1 MHLRTAMRTTLG
13 AAIAAVLGL
22 RPGGT
27 RDEATTAARFRI
39 GGCDWSLGK
48 EGDPGS
54 FALAKEAGLDGVEVS
69 CGKPEGRLPIADPER
84 LERFR
89 GAAQAAGLAVCST
102 CLEILH
108 RDALK
113 SHPDA
118 PKWVEQAIGATRDL
132 AAKTILLPGFY
143 AHSYETREEQAA
155 VALRL
160 KALAPL
166 AEKAGVVLAIEN
178 VLAAE
183 DNLWILEKVGSSA
196 VKVYYDIENPVQI
209 KRFDPVREIGV
220 LGKAGLGQVH
230 LKDKSPVFGE
240 GRIDFPKV
248 IEAILRTGFE
258 GWLVIETYT
267 APKDVK
273 GVFTRNARYV
283 RDMLEQSLGPAAA
296 SA

>member
-1 MHLRTAMRTTLG
+1 MTLHRRELTASVAV

-22 RPGGT
+22 RPGAP
-27 RDEATTAARFRI
+27 RAEAAAAARFRI

-69 CGKPEGRLPIADPER
+69 CGKAKETLPIADPGR
-84 LERFR
+84 QNRFQE
-89 GAAQAAGLAVCST
+89 AAKAAGLSVCST
-102 CLEILH
+102 CLEVLH

-113 SHPDA
+113 SHPYA
-118 PKWVEQAIGATRDL
+118 PKWVEQAIAPTREL
-132 AAKTILLPGFY
+132 GAKTILLPGFFKQ
-143 AHSYETREEQAA
+143 SYETREEQQA
-155 VALRL
+155 VADRL

-166 AEKAGVVLAIEN
+166 AEKAGVVLALEN

-183 DNLWILEKVGSSA
+183 DNLWILEKAGSPA
-196 VKVYYDIENPVQI
+196 VKVYYDVENPVQI
-209 KRFDPVREIGV
+209 KKFDPVREIGV
-220 LGKAGLGQVH
+220 LGKAGLGQIH

-248 IEAILRTGFE
+248 IEAILKTGFE

-267 APKDVK
+267 TPR
-273 GVFTRNARYV
+273 GVVGIFSENAKYV
-283 RDMLEQSLGPAAA
+283 RGLLG
-296 SA
+296 

>member
-1 MHLRTAMRTTLG
+1 MTLHRRALTSSAAG

-22 RPGGT
+22 RPGAS
-27 RDEATTAARFRI
+27 RAEAAAASRFRI

-54 FALAKEAGLDGVEVS
+54 FALAREAGLDGVEIS
-69 CGKPEGRLPIADPER
+69 TGKPKDGRLPIADPER
-84 LERFR
+84 LKRFR
-89 GAAQAAGLAVCST
+89 EAATAAGLAVCST
-102 CLEILH
+102 GLEVLH

-118 PKWVEQAIGATRDL
+118 PQWIEQAIAPTREL
-132 AAKTILLPGFY
+132 GAKTILLPGFFKQ
-143 AHSYETREEQAA
+143 SYETREEQQV
-155 VALRL
+155 VADRL

-166 AEKAGVVLAIEN
+166 AEKAGVVLALEN

-183 DNLWILEKVGSSA
+183 DNLRILEKAGSPA
-196 VKVYYDIENPVQI
+196 VKVYYDVENPVQI
-209 KRFDPVREIGV
+209 KQFDPVREIGV

-248 IEAILRTGFE
+248 IEAILKTGFE
-258 GWLVIETYT
+258 GWLVIETYAT
-267 APKDVK
+267 PKDVK
-273 GVFTRNARYV
+273 GVFAGNARYI
-283 RDMLEQSLGPAAA
+283 RGLLG
-296 SA
+296 